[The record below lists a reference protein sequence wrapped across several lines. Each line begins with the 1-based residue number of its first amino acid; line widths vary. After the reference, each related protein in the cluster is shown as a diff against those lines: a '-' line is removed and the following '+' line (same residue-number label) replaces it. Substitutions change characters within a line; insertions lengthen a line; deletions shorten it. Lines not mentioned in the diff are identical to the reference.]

1 MKKSKLRISIED
13 IRDRVSNRIKVLIK
27 YEEEYKAEE
36 RYEKAEKCRIKAAQL
51 FLVLIDL
58 DKSLAIEGEF
68 FCSDDII

>member
-1 MKKSKLRISIED
+1 MKKSKLRISIEN
-13 IRDRVSNRIKVLIK
+13 IRFRISNRIEVLTK
-27 YEEEYKAEE
+27 YEKEYKVEE
-36 RYEKAEKCRIKAAQL
+36 RFESAESCRIKAAQL